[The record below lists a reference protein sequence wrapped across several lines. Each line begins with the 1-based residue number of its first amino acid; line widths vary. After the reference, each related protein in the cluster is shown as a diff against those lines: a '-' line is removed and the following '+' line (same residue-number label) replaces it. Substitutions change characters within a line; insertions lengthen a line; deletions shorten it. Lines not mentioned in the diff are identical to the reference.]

1 MSLYEDYG
9 YEYESDPV
17 YCYPGTPVLKNKLGI
32 MDAGELKQAEREI
45 TALRTA
51 QVAAQ
56 DIAGGFDSEHLK
68 RIHAFLFQDIY
79 DWAGH
84 FRIVNISK
92 GSAFCRFEYIAR
104 ELDRLFAELH
114 EEQFL
119 QTLREKK
126 PMAERLAYYL
136 AEINAIH
143 PFREGNGRTQ
153 RLFIEK
159 LARVNGWQ
167 LDFMYI
173 RAEEMVQAS
182 VESFAGEYA
191 DMERLIFRC
200 LSDGRQNNTRRQG
213 SAAPR

>member
-1 MSLYEDYG
+1 
-9 YEYESDPV
+9 
-17 YCYPGTPVLKNKLGI
+17 
-32 MDAGELKQAEREI
+32 
-45 TALRTA
+45 
-51 QVAAQ
+51 
-56 DIAGGFDSEHLK
+56 
-68 RIHAFLFQDIY
+68 
-79 DWAGH
+79 
-84 FRIVNISK
+84 
-92 GSAFCRFEYIAR
+92 
-104 ELDRLFAELH
+104 
-114 EEQFL
+114 
-119 QTLREKK
+119 
-126 PMAERLAYYL
+126 MAERLAYYL